1 MRSPEASRPP
11 RPRGRRFPR
20 RSALGAAPAAV
31 VLAAALAALVLAAPG
46 GAGAGVGPGVG
57 PGVGQTAAETAA
69 LDAWMKLLGL
79 LGGAAAEPVTLT
91 EDEASLLLATP
102 PAAPILAEEAGLSS
116 VSTRFGPG
124 EVRFSASADPE
135 ALAAL
140 LPLPLPLGG
149 AAVPLRATV
158 RLVGEDGL
166 GRATLVEASAGG
178 LPVPPEAVAE
188 ALLERLLAAFSVVE
202 GSPEVEGATARF
214 PLPAGLRALEVGP
227 GEVRLT
233 PGG

>member
-1 MRSPEASRPP
+1 MRSPPASRPP

-20 RSALGAAPAAV
+20 RSALGAALAAV
-31 VLAAALAALVLAAPG
+31 VLAAPG
-46 GAGAGVGPGVG
+46 GAG

-69 LDAWMKLLGL
+69 LDAWMKLFGL
-79 LGGAAAEPVTLT
+79 MGGAAAEPVTLT
-91 EDEASLLLATP
+91 EEEASLLLATP

-116 VSTRFGPG
+116 VSTRFRPG
-124 EVRFSASADPE
+124 EVRFSASAEPG

-188 ALLERLLAAFSVVE
+188 ALLERLLTAFSVE
-202 GSPEVEGATARF
+202 GSLEVEGATARF
-214 PLPAGLRALEVGP
+214 PLPRGLRALEVGS
-227 GEVRLT
+227 GVVRLT

>member
-1 MRSPEASRPP
+1 MRSPQASRPP
-11 RPRGRRFPR
+11 RLRGRRFPR
-20 RSALGAAPAAV
+20 RSALGAALAAV
-31 VLAAALAALVLAAPG
+31 VLAAPG
-46 GAGAGVGPGVG
+46 GAG

-69 LDAWMKLLGL
+69 LDAWMKLFGL
-79 LGGAAAEPVTLT
+79 MGGAAAEPVTLT
-91 EDEASLLLATP
+91 EEEASLLLATP

-116 VSTRFGPG
+116 VSTRFRPG
-124 EVRFSASADPE
+124 EVRFSASAEPGT
-135 ALAAL
+135 LAAL

-188 ALLERLLAAFSVVE
+188 ALLERLLTAFSVE
-202 GSPEVEGATARF
+202 GSLEVEGATARF
-214 PLPAGLRALEVGP
+214 PLPRGLRALEVGS

>member
-1 MRSPEASRPP
+1 MRSPPASRPP
-11 RPRGRRFPR
+11 RPRGRIFPR
-20 RSALGAAPAAV
+20 RSALGAALAAV
-31 VLAAALAALVLAAPG
+31 VLAAPG
-46 GAGAGVGPGVG
+46 GAGPGVG

-69 LDAWMKLLGL
+69 LDAWMKLFGL
-79 LGGAAAEPVTLT
+79 MGGAAAEPVTLT
-91 EDEASLLLATP
+91 EEEASLLLATP

-116 VSTRFGPG
+116 VSTQFRPG
-124 EVRFSASADPE
+124 EVRFSASAEPGT
-135 ALAAL
+135 LAAL
-140 LPLPLPLGG
+140 LPIPLSLGG

-188 ALLERLLAAFSVVE
+188 ALLERLLTAFSVE
-202 GSPEVEGATARF
+202 GSLEVEGATARF
-214 PLPAGLRALEVGP
+214 PLPRGLRALEVGS